1 MAYLT
6 ERIGKRVLEMC
17 DGNFVNNPK
26 FAFSKR
32 CEIEN
37 INTKEECISIVY
49 TIRYGIDKEFEMI
62 MSTYPN
68 YKNSIQKPIVYSD
81 DERLSLKKIDS
92 DIARLHKF
100 LA

>member
-6 ERIGKRVLEMC
+6 ERIGERVLEMC
-17 DGNFVNNPK
+17 DGNFVNNAK
-26 FAFSKR
+26 FSFSKR

-37 INTKEECISIVY
+37 INTKEECISIIY
-49 TIRYGIDKEFEMI
+49 TIKYGIDKEFEMI

-68 YKNSIQKPIVYSD
+68 YKSSIQKPIVHSD
-81 DERLSLKKIDS
+81 DERLTLKKIDY
-92 DIARLHKF
+92 DMARLHKF